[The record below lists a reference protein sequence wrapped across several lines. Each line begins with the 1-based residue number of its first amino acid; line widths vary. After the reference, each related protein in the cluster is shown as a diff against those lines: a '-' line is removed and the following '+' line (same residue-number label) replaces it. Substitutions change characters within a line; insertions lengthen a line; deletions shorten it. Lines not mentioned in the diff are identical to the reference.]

1 MAAEAVDSSSAI
13 LAVLGDGRLS
23 PDSGSLA
30 LASHHR
36 LELLLFDS
44 LLRSERISTRTRAAA
59 VAALE
64 RAGRDNTR
72 LFDDLQS
79 VISILADAGVPTL
92 PLKGPALALDRKRV
106 GSGKSVSVLVDLGG
120 RRVLKKKKKTR

>member
-79 VISILADAGVPTL
+79 VISILADARSEEHTSELQSLMRTSYAVFC
-92 PLKGPALALDRKRV
+92 
-106 GSGKSVSVLVDLGG
+106 
-120 RRVLKKKKKTR
+120 LKKKIHLEHNKIIK

>member
-79 VISILADAGVPTL
+79 VISILADAGIPTL
-92 PLKGPALALDRKRV
+92 PLTGPALALLLWNDLRLRRCRDKIGRATCRERV
-106 GSGKSVSVLVDLGG
+106 CTHV
-120 RRVLKKKKKTR
+120 